1 MADSDPKPNSS
12 ISLPEVFR
20 SVGVPEGN
28 GLRKLLAFVGPG
40 FLVSVGYM
48 DPGNWATDLAGGS
61 KFGYALLW
69 VILASN
75 LIAQLLQTMCLR
87 MGLVTGM
94 DLAMACRATYKRPA
108 AFVLWIL
115 AEIAIIATDL
125 AEVIG
130 SAVALQLLFN
140 IPLEYGVIITA
151 LDVLLL
157 LGLMRF
163 GFRKIEAI
171 ILTMVLTIGG
181 CFWYQLALAGP
192 NWGAAAKGTFIP
204 TMPNNE
210 ALFIALGIL
219 GATVMPHNLYL
230 HSAIVQTRKQ
240 GDSPAELKQAIK
252 FNTIDTVVAL
262 SAAFFVNAA
271 ILVLAAAVFFPQG
284 IKVDELEQGHE
295 LLKGALGGAA
305 ATAFAVALLASGQ
318 SSTVTATLA
327 GQVVMEG
334 FLQIRVKPWVRRLIT
349 RLLAIIPALILV
361 KTFGGAKTVEMLVL
375 SQVVLT
381 LQLPFAILPLVAIT
395 SNRKKMGEFVNPM
408 WMMVA
413 GFACAFIIS
422 GLSLYFLFLQA
433 REHNV
438 VPWYFGLISVAVVF
452 GLWVQFIYKEK
463 PKAA

>member
-422 GLSLYFLFLQA
+422 GLSLYFLFMQA

-438 VPWYFGLISVAVVF
+438 LPWYFGLISVAVVF

>member
-1 MADSDPKPNSS
+1 MADTNPTRNES

-20 SVGVPEGN
+20 SVGVPEGK

-61 KFGYALLW
+61 QFGYALLW

-75 LIAQLLQTMCLR
+75 LIAQLLQTMCVR

-94 DLAMACRATYKRPA
+94 DLAMACRATFKRPA

-130 SAVALQLLFN
+130 SAVALKLLFG
-140 IPLEYGVIITA
+140 IPLEVGVIITA

-171 ILTMVLTIGG
+171 ILTMVLTIAG
-181 CFWYQLALAGP
+181 CFWYQLAVAGP
-192 NWGAAAKGTFIP
+192 DWGAAARGTFIP
-204 TMPNNE
+204 SMPNNE
-210 ALFIALGIL
+210 ALYISLGIL

-240 GDSPAELKQAIK
+240 GDSPGELKQAIK

-284 IKVDELEQGHE
+284 VKVDELELGHE

-349 RLLAIIPALILV
+349 RLIAIIPALILV
-361 KTFGGAKTVEMLVL
+361 HHFGGAKTIEMLVL

-381 LQLPFAILPLVAIT
+381 LQLPFAILPLVSIT
-395 SNRKKMGEFVNPM
+395 SNRKRMGEYVNPL
-408 WMMVA
+408 WMMIA
-413 GFACAFIIS
+413 GFTCAIIIS

-433 REHNV
+433 KEHNAL
-438 VPWYFGLISVAVVF
+438 PYYWGLLSIAVLF
-452 GLWVQFIYKEK
+452 GLWVQFIYKDK